1 MYVKHSLIY
10 LLAKLAPA
18 LASFV
23 VLAAYTRW
31 MSAEEYGIFT
41 TILVVASSVSLFAF
55 GWLYVGI
62 MRFWDKQELSAG
74 AVERLISVSVL
85 VIALVV
91 GVLAA
96 LFAWLTGQVAV
107 ATGFFLV
114 FLSSAFYEAY
124 QRINSI
130 TLKVNHYLWAEV
142 GRTVLT
148 MGSGLLLVWL
158 GYAWLGAIGGV
169 VLGVLLVLVLSGA
182 LWRHFRPAW
191 RELDGSVLR
200 ALLVYGL
207 PLSLSFVLLEIIHA
221 SDRVMV
227 GWLLGYAQAGEYAV
241 AYNLPFQ
248 ILMMLTSS
256 LNLAAYP
263 LVIRT
268 LEQAGREQAEAR
280 LQQYFVLL
288 MGVSIPAIL
297 GLLGIAEAF
306 IPLLVGAEFVP
317 SSLRLLPWIGL
328 AILANCTYLFYV
340 SLAFQLA
347 EYTAGAVKVVGV
359 AAVVNV
365 LLNLVLIPEYGLL
378 GAVLASLA
386 AYLICVVYGYY
397 LGRQY
402 FALNIPVL
410 DIGKI
415 LLAAV
420 GMYALMEQIPV
431 LAVHNA
437 YVVVL
442 KILLG
447 MASYAVLVWLLDIGQ
462 VRQLI
467 KARFTWA
474 TRCSTSSLP

>member
-10 LLAKLAPA
+10 LLAKLTPA

-85 VIALVV
+85 AIALVV
-91 GVLAA
+91 GVLAG
-96 LFAWLTGQVAV
+96 LFAWLTGQVWV

-124 QRINSI
+124 QRINAI
-130 TLKVNHYLWAEV
+130 TLQVNHYLLAEV
-142 GRTVLT
+142 GRTLLT
-148 MGSGLLLVWL
+148 MGSGLLLVWW

-169 VLGVLLVLVLSGA
+169 VLGVLLVLVVSGA
-182 LWRHFRPAW
+182 WWRYFRPAW
-191 RELDGSVLR
+191 QASDRSVLK

-207 PLSLSFVLLEIIHA
+207 PLSVSFVLLEIIHT
-221 SDRVMV
+221 SDRVML
-227 GWLLGYAQAGEYAV
+227 GWLLGYARAGEYAV

-268 LEQAGREQAEAR
+268 LEQAGREQAEAQ
-280 LQQYFVLL
+280 LQQYFVWL
-288 MGVSIPAIL
+288 MGVSIPAVL
-297 GLLGIAEAF
+297 GLLGIAELF
-306 IPLLVGAEFVP
+306 IPLLVGEAFVP
-317 SSLRLLPWIGL
+317 ASLHLLPWIGL

-347 EYTAGAVKVVGV
+347 EYTAGSVKVVGV

-365 LLNLVLIPEYGLL
+365 LLNLILIPTYGLL

-397 LGRQY
+397 LGKQY
-402 FALNIPVL
+402 FALNIPL
-410 DIGKI
+410 LETAKI

-420 GMYALMEQIPV
+420 AMYALMQQTPA
-431 LAVHNA
+431 LAVHDA
-437 YVVVL
+437 YTVVL

-447 MASYAVLVWLLDIGQ
+447 MTSYAVLVWLLDIGQ
-462 VRQLI
+462 VRQFI
-467 KARFTWA
+467 KARLGWTTAF
-474 TRCSTSSLP
+474 STSSPP